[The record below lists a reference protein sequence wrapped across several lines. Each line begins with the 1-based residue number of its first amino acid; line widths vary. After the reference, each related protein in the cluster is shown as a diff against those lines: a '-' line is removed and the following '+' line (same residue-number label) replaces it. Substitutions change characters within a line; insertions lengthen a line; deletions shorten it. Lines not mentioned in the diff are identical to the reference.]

1 MTPDDF
7 LFKLQNL
14 PPDTV
19 LTATHLA
26 ALLEVLKPATLHAQ
40 ASVVEGNYDT
50 YPNSKII
57 SEDEVGDWIG
67 ESTSTLQKWRVSGK
81 GPKFIKKPKN
91 VGYRVGDVKEWL
103 DTLTVS
109 STAESHV
116 RLNRLETVF
125 SSPLPYFV
133 PVGGLTALSFFD
145 SLGLDDDDIEEVI
158 FEYVEHYDDPKQNIA
173 AWLFNRLPME
183 QMADLLPKLEE
194 YIANGADLNQKAKRI
209 FGQEVIEFDTAELMA
224 NYQGSDTWYNE
235 FLTTLLD
242 NGMDVSKIEHGCP
255 AYERVMSNRNLNN
268 RLQNVVPNKPE
279 KRRHRDGIL

>member
-1 MTPDDF
+1 MTPDEF

-40 ASVVEGNYDT
+40 AQVVEGNYDT

-91 VGYRVGDVKEWL
+91 VGYRVGDVKDWL

-116 RLNRLETVF
+116 RLSRLGTIF
-125 SSPLPYFV
+125 SGPLPYIV
-133 PVGGLTALSFFD
+133 PVGGLTAIPFFD
-145 SLGLDDDDIEEVI
+145 SLGLDDDDIEEVV
-158 FEYVEHYDDPKQNIA
+158 FEYVEHYDDPQQNIA
-173 AWLFNRLPME
+173 AWLFNRLPLE
-183 QMADLLPKLEE
+183 PIADLLPQLEQ
-194 YIANGADLNQKAKRI
+194 YIANGADLNRSAKRI
-209 FGQEVIEFDTAELMA
+209 FGEEVIEFDTAELIA
-224 NYQGSDTWYNE
+224 GYQGSDTWYNE
-235 FLTTLLD
+235 LLGTLLD
-242 NGMDVSKIEHGCP
+242 SGMDISKVENGSE
-255 AYERVMSNRNLNN
+255 AFQRVVSNRKLNT
-268 RLQNVVPNKPE
+268 RLQSIVPNKPVQ
-279 KRRHRDGIL
+279 KAKSDGKL